1 VVTIQ
6 RIVPPYAIESVCVR
20 PEQEQFIDPVDK
32 VLSIMQEG
40 EVPFV
45 VRSDGRD
52 VGFFTLRPSRND
64 EVEQLRSSDRC
75 TLISFMID
83 SQHQGKGFASMA
95 LGKLPG
101 LVLATFP
108 ANNSVGL
115 TVNCRNSQAYR
126 LYEKNGFRDIGE
138 LYYGGCAGPQ
148 HIMIMDLRPLY
159 ERHKEQEG
167 ILPAG

>member
-1 VVTIQ
+1 MFTIQ
-6 RIVPPYAIESVCVR
+6 RVFPPYAIINVCVL

-32 VLSIMQEG
+32 ALSIMKEG

-45 VRSDGRD
+45 VRSDGQE
-52 VGFFTLRPSRND
+52 VGFFTLRPSRDD
-64 EVEQLRSSDRC
+64 EVEQLRSPNRC
-75 TLISFMID
+75 TLLSFMID
-83 SQHQGKGFASMA
+83 AQQQGKGFASKV
-95 LGKLPG
+95 LGKLPE

-108 ANNSVGL
+108 ASNSVGL

-148 HIMIMDLRPLY
+148 HIMIMDLDFP
-159 ERHKEQEG
+159 E
-167 ILPAG
+167 